1 MSQNVIQNVI
11 TKPTML
17 MEKLTERNTVKNTA
31 KDTEDTELSAKK
43 DVDMQNRNNVELHG
57 FEEYADITGKN
68 TAMFENTA
76 TTNVSVIAKDI
87 VTLII
92 IM

>member
-1 MSQNVIQNVI
+1 MSQNVLQNVI

-17 MEKLTERNTVKNTA
+17 MEKLTEINTVKNTA

-43 DVDMQNRNNVELHG
+43 NVEMQNRNNAELHG
-57 FEEYADITGKN
+57 FEEYADISGKN
-68 TAMFENTA
+68 AAMFENTA
-76 TTNVSVIAKDI
+76 TTNLPVIAKDT

>member
-1 MSQNVIQNVI
+1 MSQNAIQNVI

-17 MEKLTERNTVKNTA
+17 TERNTVQNTA

-43 DVDMQNRNNVELHG
+43 DAEMQNRSNVELLG

-68 TAMFENTA
+68 AALFDQTA
-76 TTNVSVIAKDI
+76 TTNVSVNAKDN
-87 VTLII
+87 VTHII